1 MKKIAAIMLSALLTI
16 AFSVTCFAQEGP
28 AQKEVIRSY
37 TWQTEDGFTVVTT
50 IEADLGNP
58 RSSQRGS
65 KTNQYYYDG
74 AHVGT
79 MVLNGEFYYD
89 GSTARATGASK
100 SYSTASGW
108 SYSGG
113 DAKTS
118 GASVSVSGS
127 FDSGSK
133 HCAVDMTLTCS
144 PSGALS

>member
-1 MKKIAAIMLSALLTI
+1 M
-16 AFSVTCFAQEGP
+16 
-28 AQKEVIRSY
+28 AQK
-37 TWQTEDGFTVVTT
+37 TG
-50 IEADLGNP
+50 
-58 RSSQRGS
+58 
-65 KTNQYYYDG
+65 KTNREMLYPG
-74 AHVGT
+74 RHVGT

-144 PSGALS
+144 PSGELS

>member
-1 MKKIAAIMLSALLTI
+1 MKRIAAFTLSLLLTVCL
-16 AFSVTCFAQEGP
+16 ALPCFAQELP
-28 AQKEVIRSY
+28 AQTEVVSSY
-37 TWQTEDGFTVVTT
+37 TCHTADGFTVVTT
-50 IEADLGNP
+50 IEVNLRNP
-58 RSSQRGS
+58 RSSKSASR
-65 KTNQYYYDG
+65 TEEYYYG
-74 AHVGT
+74 GQRVAT

-127 FDSGSK
+127 FNSGAKS
-133 HCAVDMTLTCS
+133 CAVDMTLTCA
-144 PSGALS
+144 PDGTLS